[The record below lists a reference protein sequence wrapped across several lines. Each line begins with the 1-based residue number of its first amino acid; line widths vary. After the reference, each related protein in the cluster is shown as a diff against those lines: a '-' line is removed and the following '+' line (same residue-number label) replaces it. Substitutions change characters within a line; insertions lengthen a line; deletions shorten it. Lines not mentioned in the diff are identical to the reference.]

1 MEAAER
7 TKTEPT
13 EAIHLCVLVHGLW
26 GNPDH
31 LAYIAS
37 ALRDKYPDDQ
47 LHVLIAKSN
56 SGNFTY
62 DGIETGAE
70 RVTHE
75 IEESI
80 ADLERDGSKI
90 KKISMLGYSLGG
102 LVARYS
108 IGLLHSNGWLDRLE
122 PINFTTFASPHLGVR
137 TPILGY
143 QSHLWNSFGSH
154 TLSMSG
160 KQLFGDDTFRDTGRP
175 ILCVL
180 ADPSSIFMQA
190 LSRFKHR
197 TLYANIIND
206 RSAPYYTTFITKIDP
221 YIDLNSI
228 NINYVRGY
236 APTIIDPANPVSLKP
251 EAPPP
256 TLLGQIAGTGQ
267 TLLNNAPFYAAM
279 SLLVPIGATAYLV
292 NAGIQSVR
300 SQNRIKLH
308 ESGQAGVGLGN
319 YRIPLMI
326 ENARSA
332 VGGTFASMN
341 SSNSEYHAAGT
352 DVTSD
357 SCSNSSLD
365 FHDEEVT
372 NGRISSTD
380 LKRTPSA
387 QPKFPALKL
396 SSDQIEMIEN
406 LDKAGFKKYAVH
418 IQEVRHT
425 HAAIVVRMKQR
436 RFDEGKVVIK
446 HWLDEEFEI

>member
-1 MEAAER
+1 M
-7 TKTEPT
+7 
-13 EAIHLCVLVHGLW
+13 
-26 GNPDH
+26 
-31 LAYIAS
+31 AYIAD
-37 ALRDKYPDDQ
+37 ALRDKYHEDQ
-47 LHVLIAKSN
+47 LHILIAKSN

-70 RVTHE
+70 RVTQE
-75 IEESI
+75 IEETI
-80 ADLERDGSKI
+80 AKLERDGSKI

-143 QSHLWNSFGSH
+143 QSHLWNLFGSR

-221 YIDLNSI
+221 YINLDSI
-228 NINYVRGY
+228 NINYVKGY
-236 APTIIDPANPVSLKP
+236 APNIIDPANPVSLKP

-256 TLLGQIAGTGQ
+256 TVLGQIAGTGQ
-267 TLLNNAPFYAAM
+267 NLLNNAPFYAAM
-279 SLLVPIGATAYLV
+279 SLLLPLGTTAYLV

-332 VGGTFASMN
+332 VEGTFGSMN
-341 SSNSEYHAAGT
+341 SSNLEYHAAGT
-352 DVTSD
+352 GATSESFSDV
-357 SCSNSSLD
+357 
-365 FHDEEVT
+365 HDEKMILNE
-372 NGRISSTD
+372 RSSSTD
-380 LKRTPSA
+380 LVCTPSSA
-387 QPKFPALKL
+387 QPKFPALNL
-396 SSDQIEMIEN
+396 SPDQFEMIEN

-418 IQEVRHT
+418 IQNVRHT

-436 RFDEGKVVIK
+436 RFDEGKLVIK

>member
-1 MEAAER
+1 M
-7 TKTEPT
+7 
-13 EAIHLCVLVHGLW
+13 
-26 GNPDH
+26 
-31 LAYIAS
+31 AYIAS
-37 ALRDKYPDDQ
+37 ALRDKYPEDQ
-47 LHVLIAKSN
+47 LHILIAKSN

-75 IEESI
+75 IEETI
-80 ADLERDGSKI
+80 ATLERDGSKI

-108 IGLLHSNGWLDRLE
+108 IGLLHSNGWFDRLE
-122 PINFTTFASPHLGVR
+122 PINFTTFASPHIGVR

-143 QSHLWNSFGSH
+143 QSHLWNLFGSR

-160 KQLFGDDTFRDTGRP
+160 KQLFGDDVFRDTDRP

-190 LSRFKHR
+190 LLRFKHR

-206 RSAPYYTTFITKIDP
+206 RSAPYYTTFISKIDP
-221 YIDLNSI
+221 YINLDSI
-228 NINYVRGY
+228 NINYVEGY
-236 APTIIDPANPVSLKP
+236 APNIIDPANPVFLKP

-256 TLLGQIAGTGQ
+256 TVLGQIAGSGQ
-267 TLLNNAPFYAAM
+267 SLLNNVPFYAAM
-279 SLLVPIGATAYLV
+279 SLLVPLGATAYLI

-332 VGGTFASMN
+332 VEGTFGSMS
-341 SSNSEYHAAGT
+341 SSNLKYHAAGT
-352 DVTSD
+352 DATSD
-357 SCSNSSLD
+357 SSSD
-365 FHDEEVT
+365 FHDEKSIV
-372 NGRISSTD
+372 NGQSSSAN
-380 LKRTPSA
+380 LKRTPSSA
-387 QPKFPALKL
+387 QPKFPALNL
-396 SSDQIEMIEN
+396 SPDQLEMIEN

-418 IQEVRHT
+418 IQNVRHT
-425 HAAIVVRMKQR
+425 HAAIVVRTDAR
-436 RFDEGKVVIK
+436 RFDEGKIVIK

>member
-1 MEAAER
+1 MVFQLLIQ
-7 TKTEPT
+7 T
-13 EAIHLCVLVHGLW
+13 HDSLW
-26 GNPDH
+26 GNPNH

-37 ALRDKYPDDQ
+37 AMRDKYHEDQ

-75 IEESI
+75 IEETI
-80 ADLERDGSKI
+80 TKLESNGTKI

-143 QSHLWNSFGSH
+143 LSHLWNLFGSH

-175 ILCVL
+175 ILCIL

-206 RSAPYYTTFITKIDP
+206 RSAPYYTTFISKIDP
-221 YIDLNSI
+221 YINLDSI
-228 NINYVRGY
+228 NINYVQGY
-236 APTIIDPANPVSLKP
+236 APNIVDPANPVSLKP
-251 EAPPP
+251 KAPPP
-256 TLLGQIAGTGQ
+256 TVLDQIAVTGQ
-267 TLLNNAPFYAAM
+267 SLLNNAPFYAAM
-279 SLLVPIGATAYLV
+279 SLFVPLGATAYLI
-292 NAGIQSVR
+292 NAGVQSVR

-308 ESGQAGVGLGN
+308 ESGQAGVGFGN
-319 YRIPLMI
+319 YRMPLMI

-332 VGGTFASMN
+332 VEGTFGSMN
-341 SSNSEYHAAGT
+341 RKNSEYHAAGT
-352 DVTSD
+352 DATSD
-357 SCSNSSLD
+357 SSD
-365 FHDEEVT
+365 IHDEEMIL
-372 NGRISSTD
+372 NGRGSSTD
-380 LKRTPSA
+380 LERTPTFA
-387 QPKFPALKL
+387 QPKFPALNL
-396 SSDQIEMIEN
+396 SPDQLEMIQN

-418 IQEVRHT
+418 MQNVRHT
-425 HAAIVVRMKQR
+425 HAAIVVRSEQR

-446 HWLDEEFEI
+446 HWLDEVFEI

>member
-1 MEAAER
+1 M
-7 TKTEPT
+7 
-13 EAIHLCVLVHGLW
+13 
-26 GNPDH
+26 
-31 LAYIAS
+31 AYIAS
-37 ALRDKYPDDQ
+37 ALRDKYHEDQ
-47 LHVLIAKSN
+47 LHILIAKSN

-75 IEESI
+75 IEETI
-80 ADLERDGSKI
+80 AKLEKDGCKL

-108 IGLLHSNGWLDRLE
+108 IGLLHSNGLLDRLE

-143 QSHLWNSFGSH
+143 QSHLWNLFGSR

-197 TLYANIIND
+197 TLYANTIND

-221 YIDLNSI
+221 YINLDSI
-228 NINYVRGY
+228 NINYVKGY
-236 APTIIDPANPVSLKP
+236 APNIVDPANPVSLKP
-251 EAPPP
+251 EAPPL
-256 TLLGQIAGTGQ
+256 TVIGQIAGTGQ
-267 TLLNNAPFYAAM
+267 SLLNNAPFYAAM
-279 SLLVPIGATAYLV
+279 SLLVPLGATAYLV

-308 ESGQAGVGLGN
+308 ESGQAGAGFGN

-332 VGGTFASMN
+332 VEGTFGSMN
-341 SSNSEYHAAGT
+341 SNLEYHAAGT
-352 DVTSD
+352 DGTSD
-357 SCSNSSLD
+357 SSSD
-365 FHDEEVT
+365 THDEKSIL
-372 NGRISSTD
+372 NGRSSSTD
-380 LKRTPSA
+380 LKRTPSSA
-387 QPKFPALKL
+387 QPKFPALNL
-396 SSDQIEMIEN
+396 SPDQFEMIEN

-418 IQEVRHT
+418 IQNVRHT
-425 HAAIVVRMKQR
+425 HAAIVVRSKVK
-436 RFDEGKVVIK
+436 RFDEGKLVIK